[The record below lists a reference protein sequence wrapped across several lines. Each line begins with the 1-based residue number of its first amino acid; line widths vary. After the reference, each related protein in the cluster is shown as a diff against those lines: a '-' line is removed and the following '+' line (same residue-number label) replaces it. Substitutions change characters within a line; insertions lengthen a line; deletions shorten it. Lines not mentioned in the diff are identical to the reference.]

1 MRGFGW
7 CCSASDAST
16 TESYS
21 LVPCPPSTDS
31 ARRPLSTSIVSAANP
46 VSGSAFDPKVY
57 SATRSRCG
65 FAATNS
71 RAAEVAFSST
81 PLSIEC
87 ERSIASTTLFAC
99 DRDTSTYG
107 AGLPFSTSFGAATAS
122 FDVSTV
128 TRTVGYL
135 SRSIFVIRT
144 ADAAVPAAVSA
155 ARAKQS
161 PTIAPR
167 LRLIGARFSRSAPA
181 DGRSRRRAGRAG
193 SGARRRWRASFEWKW
208 GFSPVQRSGPS
219 SRPCSSSGS
228 IVDRSEASR
237 RRDPAALRPPLPSA
251 APR

>member
-7 CCSASDAST
+7 CCSASEAST

-31 ARRPLSTSIVSAANP
+31 ARRPPSTSIVSAANP

-57 SATRSRCG
+57 SATRSSRG

-71 RAAEVAFSST
+71 RAAKVAFSST

-99 DRDTSTYG
+99 FRDTSRYG
-107 AGLPFSTSFGAATAS
+107 ARLPFSTSFGLNG
-122 FDVSTV
+122 VLRHEHV

-135 SRSIFVIRT
+135 SRSIFLIRT
-144 ADAAVPAAVSA
+144 ADPAVPAAVSA

-167 LRLIGARFSRSAPA
+167 LRLIGARFSRSAQA
-181 DGRSRRRAGRAG
+181 DGRSPPRAGRAG
-193 SGARRRWRASFEWKW
+193 SGASTPLAFSFEWKW

-219 SRPCSSSGS
+219 IRPNRPRAHRC
-228 IVDRSEASR
+228 DRSEASR
-237 RRDPAALRPPLPSA
+237 RRGTAALRPPLPS
-251 APR
+251 PPLP